1 MKNIPKHVA
10 IIPDGN
16 RRWARKKGLHSW
28 IGHQAG
34 VKAFEKILEKSR
46 ELKIPYITFWGG
58 SWDNLTKRPK
68 IETNFLFKVY
78 TEQFKRIIKDKRI
91 HQNKVKVNVLGR
103 WREILPK
110 TTQEVI
116 EKAIEATKDY
126 KNYFLTFLLAYDG
139 TDEMLDC
146 LQKIAKQVKTKK
158 INPSPSPEGD
168 RVKITK
174 ELIKENLWTKDLP
187 PVDFLIRTGCED
199 DPHMSA
205 GFMMWDTAYS
215 QLYFT
220 QTFFPAFT
228 PKEFEKIIED
238 YSKRERRFGN

>member
-1 MKNIPKHVA
+1 MSIEIKNLPKHVA

-16 RRWARKKGLHSW
+16 RRWARKRGLHSW
-28 IGHQAG
+28 FGHRVG

-58 SWDNLTKRPK
+58 SWDNLTKRSK
-68 IETNFLFKVY
+68 TEINFLFRLY
-78 TEQFKRIIKDKRI
+78 TEEFKRIAKDKRI

-103 WREILPK
+103 WEEILPK
-110 TTQEVI
+110 TTKEAI
-116 EKAIEATKDY
+116 ERAAEATKNY
-126 KNYFLTFLLAYDG
+126 HNYFLTFLLAYDG
-139 TDEMLDC
+139 IDEMLDC
-146 LQKIAKQVKTKK
+146 FQKIAKLFEDKK
-158 INPSPSPEGD
+158 I
-168 RVKITK
+168 KITK

-187 PVDFLIRTGCED
+187 PVDLVIRTGCEG
-199 DPHMSA
+199 DPHNSA

-220 QTFFPAFT
+220 KTLFPAFT

-238 YSKRERRFGN
+238 HSKRERRMGT